1 MLNPTAMA
9 RTSVAA
15 SPMAAGVTSSTQ
27 EESPLSLAVQVCSP
41 HSLPRDC
48 TYLLLLLLQ
57 CCFPAFLK
65 VCLLKHQLGIFGRNQ
80 HSGISKLFCHFNV
93 ANLFLRAGSN
103 ALGTKHNQTRCVRM
117 WIDRSHGSS
126 KTEP

>member
-9 RTSVAA
+9 RTFVAA

-27 EESPLSLAVQVCSP
+27 EESLLSLAVEVCSP

-48 TYLLLLLLQ
+48 TYFLLLLR
-57 CCFPAFLK
+57 CCFTPFLK
-65 VCLLKHQLGIFGRNQ
+65 VCLLKHRLGIFGRNQ
-80 HSGISKLFCHFNV
+80 HSGISQLFCHFNV

-103 ALGTKHNQTRCVRM
+103 ALGRKHNETRCVRM
-117 WIDRSHGSS
+117 WIDRSPGSW